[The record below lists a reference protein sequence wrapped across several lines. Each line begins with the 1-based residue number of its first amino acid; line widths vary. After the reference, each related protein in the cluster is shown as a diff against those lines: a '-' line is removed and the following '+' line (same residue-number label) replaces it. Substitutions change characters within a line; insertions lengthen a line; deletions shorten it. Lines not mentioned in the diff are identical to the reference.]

1 MVHHNVFAPLEDT
14 VEPTQAIAS
23 MFDAVGQYF
32 RSGRRICL
40 VGALALSD
48 GRDLFQAQMRAHFA
62 RWVAVLAGAL
72 TRSGRDRGQAA
83 ALAEVTVGHPRR
95 DCARPRTRRPERV
108 RPHDCGAASKT
119 RASQLMRY

>member
-23 MFDAVGQYF
+23 MFDAVGHYF

-83 ALAEVTVGHPRR
+83 ALAEVTVAGIQGAIVL
-95 DCARPRTRRPERV
+95 ARALDDPSAFGRTIAELRARLERPN
-108 RPHDCGAASKT
+108 
-119 RASQLMRY
+119 